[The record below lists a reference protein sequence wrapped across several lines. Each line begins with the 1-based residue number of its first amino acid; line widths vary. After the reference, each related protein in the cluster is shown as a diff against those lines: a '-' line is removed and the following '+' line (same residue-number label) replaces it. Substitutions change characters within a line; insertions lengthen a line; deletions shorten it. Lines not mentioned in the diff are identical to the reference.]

1 MRVPVQPA
9 RLLNVAPPPL
19 PPRPPQ
25 VIPNIPGA
33 IDEVIESTDSRDW
46 ADTSGKVRF
55 AAEETTDSPG
65 RSPEDGGSQ
74 PGIIE
79 SADRQDSKVHFADD
93 TELESVCSS
102 EEEQQSSD
110 EESESGRLGSAAAA
124 PCVFLG
130 VPWLFEQAG
139 LPGAKEDC
147 ADPSLQG
154 LLLGAGQGQA
164 SEASV
169 STAATGILREVP
181 FFREFDDVL
190 PGTIYRLARLAVMQ
204 DAAEG
209 EVLFRQGDEPVDCY
223 VVLRG
228 KVGVY
233 ISSAPQ
239 ESPRDFT
246 LDYVRVVE
254 DETKKSRVSRFCSC
268 CRFRTPEEDA
278 DLELDDSYRRYVS
291 EGFNTYTP
299 DSNLGTKVA
308 DLGRGAAFGELG
320 LMERK
325 PRGASIRCESK
336 CTFVVIR
343 RSAFQK
349 WFSESISADAYR
361 KRLYFI
367 SRIAGFQMETL
378 RNPIK
383 KPERTLGGKSRNVKQ
398 TVHPV
403 DRFREEDF
411 KPGHVLLQEGQQ
423 HEPIIFIVRSGH
435 ISVSRKSRRRSF
447 SQELTYRD
455 ARPQRD
461 VPFGKLGPG
470 SIYCSLTTLGLQ
482 FPEQFT
488 ATVSSEACSFY
499 VAKSKDLS
507 QLPPRVTEPLLKHIH
522 EVLRPFLCYSG
533 AYQCMDQL
541 VESDPKPGME
551 QA

>member
-1 MRVPVQPA
+1 M
-9 RLLNVAPPPL
+9 APPPL
-19 PPRPPQ
+19 PPRPPE

-33 IDEVIESTDSRDW
+33 IDDVIESTDSKDW
-46 ADTSGKVRF
+46 ADASGKVRF
-55 AAEETTDSPG
+55 AAEENTDSPE
-65 RSPEDGGSQ
+65 RSPEDGGSK
-74 PGIIE
+74 PGIE

-93 TELESVCSS
+93 TELESIFSS
-102 EEEQQSSD
+102 EEEQSSD
-110 EESESGRLGSAAAA
+110 EETDSGDSGPPLLRPALSSESLGSSSKPGYLERRKIAMIQAYKDH
-124 PCVFLG
+124 FL
-130 VPWLFEQAG
+130 EQVK
-139 LPGAKEDC
+139 AKR
-147 ADPSLQG
+147 QK
-154 LLLGAGQGQA
+154 
-164 SEASV
+164 SV

-181 FFREFDDVL
+181 FFQEFDDVL

-204 DAAEG
+204 DGAEG

-233 ISSAPQ
+233 ISSTPQ

-254 DETKKSRVSRFCSC
+254 DETKKSRVSRFCRC
-268 CRFRTPEEDA
+268 CRFRTPEEEA

-325 PRGASIRCESK
+325 PRAASIRCESK

-403 DRFREEDF
+403 DRFREEDY

-470 SIYCSLTTLGLQ
+470 SIYCSLTTLGLK

-488 ATVSSEACSFY
+488 AAVSSEASCSLY

>member
-1 MRVPVQPA
+1 
-9 RLLNVAPPPL
+9 VAPPPL
-19 PPRPPQ
+19 PPRPPE
-25 VIPNIPGA
+25 VIPHIPGA
-33 IDEVIESTDSRDW
+33 IDDVIESTDSKDW
-46 ADTSGKVRF
+46 ADASGKVRF
-55 AAEETTDSPG
+55 AAEENTDSPE
-65 RSPEDGGSQ
+65 RSPEDGGSK
-74 PGIIE
+74 PGIE

-93 TELESVCSS
+93 TELESIFSS
-102 EEEQQSSD
+102 EEEQSSD
-110 EESESGRLGSAAAA
+110 EETDSGDSGPPLLRPALSSESLGSSSKPGYLERRKIAMIQAYKDH
-124 PCVFLG
+124 FL
-130 VPWLFEQAG
+130 EQVK
-139 LPGAKEDC
+139 AKR
-147 ADPSLQG
+147 QK
-154 LLLGAGQGQA
+154 
-164 SEASV
+164 SV

-181 FFREFDDVL
+181 FFQEFDDVL

-204 DAAEG
+204 DGAEG

-233 ISSAPQ
+233 ISSTPQ

-254 DETKKSRVSRFCSC
+254 DETKKSRVSRFCRC
-268 CRFRTPEEDA
+268 CRFRTPEEEA

-325 PRGASIRCESK
+325 PRAASIRCESK
-336 CTFVVIR
+336 CTFVIIR

-403 DRFREEDF
+403 DRFREEDY

-470 SIYCSLTTLGLQ
+470 SIYCSLTTLGLK

-488 ATVSSEACSFY
+488 AAVSSEASCSLY

>member
-1 MRVPVQPA
+1 M
-9 RLLNVAPPPL
+9 APPPL

-110 EESESGRLGSAAAA
+110 EESESGDSDPPLLRPAFSSESLGSSSKPGYLERRKIALIQAYKDY
-124 PCVFLG
+124 FL
-130 VPWLFEQAG
+130 EQVK
-139 LPGAKEDC
+139 AKR
-147 ADPSLQG
+147 QK
-154 LLLGAGQGQA
+154 
-164 SEASV
+164 SV

>member
-19 PPRPPQ
+19 PPRPPE

-33 IDEVIESTDSRDW
+33 IDDVIESTDSKDW
-46 ADTSGKVRF
+46 ADASGKVRF
-55 AAEETTDSPG
+55 AAEENTDSPE
-65 RSPEDGGSQ
+65 RSPEDGGSK
-74 PGIIE
+74 PGIE

-93 TELESVCSS
+93 TELESIFSS
-102 EEEQQSSD
+102 EEEQSSD
-110 EESESGRLGSAAAA
+110 EETDSGDSGPPLLRPALSSESLGSSSKPGYLERRKIAMIQAYKDH
-124 PCVFLG
+124 FL
-130 VPWLFEQAG
+130 EQVK
-139 LPGAKEDC
+139 AKR
-147 ADPSLQG
+147 QK
-154 LLLGAGQGQA
+154 
-164 SEASV
+164 SV

-181 FFREFDDVL
+181 FFQEFDDVL

-204 DAAEG
+204 DGAEG

-233 ISSAPQ
+233 ISSTPQ

-254 DETKKSRVSRFCSC
+254 DETKKSRVSRFCRC
-268 CRFRTPEEDA
+268 CRFRTPEEEA

-325 PRGASIRCESK
+325 PRAASIRCESK

-403 DRFREEDF
+403 DRFREEDY

-470 SIYCSLTTLGLQ
+470 SIYCSLTTLGLK

-488 ATVSSEACSFY
+488 AAVSSEASCSLY

>member
-33 IDEVIESTDSRDW
+33 IDEAIESTDSRDW

-102 EEEQQSSD
+102 EDEQQSSD
-110 EESESGRLGSAAAA
+110 EESESGDSDPPLLRPAFSSESLGSSSKPGYLERRKIALIQAYKDY
-124 PCVFLG
+124 FL
-130 VPWLFEQAG
+130 EQVK
-139 LPGAKEDC
+139 AKR
-147 ADPSLQG
+147 QK
-154 LLLGAGQGQA
+154 
-164 SEASV
+164 SV

-254 DETKKSRVSRFCSC
+254 DETKKSRVSRFCTC

-278 DLELDDSYRRYVS
+278 DLELDDSYRHYVS

-488 ATVSSEACSFY
+488 ATVSSEACSLY

>member
-1 MRVPVQPA
+1 
-9 RLLNVAPPPL
+9 VAPPPL
-19 PPRPPQ
+19 PPRPPE

-33 IDEVIESTDSRDW
+33 IDDVIESTDSKDW
-46 ADTSGKVRF
+46 ADASGKVRF
-55 AAEETTDSPG
+55 AAEENTDSPE
-65 RSPEDGGSQ
+65 RSPEDGGSK
-74 PGIIE
+74 PGIE

-93 TELESVCSS
+93 TELESIFSS
-102 EEEQQSSD
+102 EEEQSSD
-110 EESESGRLGSAAAA
+110 EETDSGDSGPPLLRPALSSESLGSSSKPGYLERRKIAMIQAYKDH
-124 PCVFLG
+124 FL
-130 VPWLFEQAG
+130 EQVK
-139 LPGAKEDC
+139 AKR
-147 ADPSLQG
+147 QK
-154 LLLGAGQGQA
+154 
-164 SEASV
+164 SV

-181 FFREFDDVL
+181 FFQEFDDVL

-204 DAAEG
+204 DGAEG

-233 ISSAPQ
+233 ISSTPQ

-254 DETKKSRVSRFCSC
+254 DETKKSRVSRFCRC
-268 CRFRTPEEDA
+268 CRFRTPEEEA

-325 PRGASIRCESK
+325 PRAASIRCESK

-403 DRFREEDF
+403 DRFREEDY

-470 SIYCSLTTLGLQ
+470 SIYCSLTTLGLK

-488 ATVSSEACSFY
+488 AAVSSEASCSLY